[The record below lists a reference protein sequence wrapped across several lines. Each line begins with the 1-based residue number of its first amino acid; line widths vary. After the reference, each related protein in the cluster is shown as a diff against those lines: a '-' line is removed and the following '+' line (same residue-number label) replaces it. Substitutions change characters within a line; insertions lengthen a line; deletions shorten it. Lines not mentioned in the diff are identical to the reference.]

1 MAQDPVKPNPPSAKS
16 ESHHQQLAEL
26 ARQAMLDRGLAP
38 DFSGEALTQLKA
50 ITGAATDASLRDLR
64 DRLWCSIDNDD
75 SLDLDQISVAEELA
89 NGEVRILIGVADVDA
104 VVAKGSPLDEHAQQN
119 TTSVY
124 TAGGI
129 FPMLPER
136 LSTDLTSLGE
146 GQEREALVMD
156 YVVKPDGTLGAESV
170 YRACVT
176 NRAKLAYNSVASWL
190 DGKGP
195 MPAPIA
201 RVPGMEQ
208 QLRIQ
213 DAQAQRLKKRRHEQG
228 ALEFQTLAP
237 RAVIQDGQVVAL
249 EDDLRN
255 RAKDLIEEFMVA
267 ANGVTARFLK
277 AQKTPSMR
285 RIVKTPEHWDRIVT
299 YARDLGETLPEKPDS
314 AALDR
319 FLVARRVA
327 DPLRFPDVSLDIVK
341 MMGRGEY
348 VVELPGAPPIGHFGL
363 AVRDYTHSTAPNRR
377 YPDLLTHR
385 LLKAA
390 FANAQ
395 PPYSGPELATLAQH
409 CTDQENS
416 ADRVE
421 RQLRKSAAALLLQ
434 SRVGARFEGVVTGA
448 GVHGTWIRVFEPP
461 VEGKLVHGHEGLQ
474 IGQRLRA
481 KLISVDVAK
490 GFIDFVKV

>member
-1 MAQDPVKPNPPSAKS
+1 MAQDSVKPNQPAAKKA
-16 ESHHQQLAEL
+16 SHHQQLAEL

-38 DFSGEALTQLKA
+38 DFSNEAQAQLDA
-50 ITGAATDASLRDLR
+50 IKGAARADDALLRDLR

-89 NGEVRILIGVADVDA
+89 GRRGPHPRRRGRCRCGRGQGHPSD
-104 VVAKGSPLDEHAQQN
+104 GHAQQN

-146 GQEREALVMD
+146 GQEREALVME
-156 YVVKPDGTLGAESV
+156 YVVRPDGTLGAEAV
-170 YRACVT
+170 YRARVN
-176 NRAKLAYNSVASWL
+176 NRAKLAYNSVAAWL

-201 RVPGMEQ
+201 SVPGMEQ

-213 DAQAQRLKKRRHEQG
+213 DVQAQRLKKRRHEQG

-237 RAVIQDGQVVAL
+237 RAVIQDGQVVGL
-249 EDDLRN
+249 EPDARN

-277 AQKTPSMR
+277 ALNAPSMR
-285 RIVKTPEHWDRIVT
+285 RVVKTPEHWDRIVT
-299 YARDLGETLPEKPDS
+299 YARDLGETLPPKPDS
-314 AALDR
+314 AALER
-319 FLVARRVA
+319 FLVARRTA

-377 YPDLLTHR
+377 FPDLLTHR

-390 FANAQ
+390 FAAAQ
-395 PPYSGPELATLAQH
+395 PPYWVGRALQPGRPLHRAGELRRPRRASTAQ
-409 CTDQENS
+409 ERRR
-416 ADRVE
+416 ADARIQDRRALRRRGHRHGRARHLDPGLRPTRGGQARP
-421 RQLRKSAAALLLQ
+421 RQR
-434 SRVGARFEGVVTGA
+434 
-448 GVHGTWIRVFEPP
+448 
-461 VEGKLVHGHEGLQ
+461 
-474 IGQRLRA
+474 
-481 KLISVDVAK
+481 
-490 GFIDFVKV
+490 

>member
-1 MAQDPVKPNPPSAKS
+1 MAQEPVKPNPQPS
-16 ESHHQQLAEL
+16 SHHQQLAEL

-38 DFSGEALTQLKA
+38 DFPADALAQLKA
-50 ITGAATDASLRDLR
+50 ITGPAKSDDAALRDLR

-75 SLDLDQISVAEELA
+75 SLDLDQVSVAEELP
-89 NGEVRILIGVADVDA
+89 NGEVRILVGVADVDA
-104 VVAKGSPLDEHAQQN
+104 VVAKGSPLDAHAQLN

-124 TAGGI
+124 TSGGI

-146 GQEREALVMD
+146 GEDREAMVMD
-156 YVVKPDGTLGAESV
+156 YVVKPDGSLGAEAV
-170 YRACVT
+170 YRARVK
-176 NRAKLAYNSVASWL
+176 NWAKLAYNSVAAWL
-190 DGKGP
+190 DGRGP

-201 RVPGMEQ
+201 KVPGMEQ
-208 QLRIQ
+208 QLRVQ

-237 RAVIQDGQVVAL
+237 RAVIKEGQVVAL
-249 EDDLRN
+249 EDDARN

-277 AQKTPSMR
+277 AQNAPSMR
-285 RIVKTPEHWDRIVT
+285 RVVKTPEHWDRIVT
-299 YARDLGETLPEKPDS
+299 YARDLGETLPVNPDS
-314 AALDR
+314 AALDK
-319 FLVARRVA
+319 FLVARRKA

-348 VVELPGAPPIGHFGL
+348 VVEMPGATPIGHFGL
-363 AVRDYTHSTAPNRR
+363 AVRDYAHSTAPNRR
-377 YPDLLTHR
+377 YPDLLAHR

-390 FANAQ
+390 LAKAQ
-395 PPYSGPELATLAQH
+395 PPYSGAELDALAQH
-409 CTDQENS
+409 CTEQEDS

-434 SRVGARFEGVVTGA
+434 SRVGNRFEGLVTGTGA
-448 GVHGTWIRVFEPP
+448 KGTWVRVFDPP
-461 VEGKLVHGHEGLQ
+461 VEGKLVRGFDGLQ
-474 IGQRLRA
+474 IGHRLRV
-481 KLISVDVAK
+481 KLISVDVPK